1 MTRQRTPLYLAA
13 GILLVPSFGPLV
25 LAAQHQE
32 PAKATKPAVA
42 LRPDSAGDARVEGDK
57 LILTGIA
64 LTLPAGWKQQPIEN
78 PGPMAP
84 KAVFQLPVGEGEQEA
99 GVVRITH
106 YPEMKGKDDL
116 NIDRWLAQVTQPD
129 GKPSTREKAK
139 IENIEAGGAKLTIVD
154 LRGDV
159 KLTMRD
165 KPRPGYRMI
174 GAIVNHPQGPHFIV
188 AAATIEQ
195 MEKTQEQVMAFLKS
209 IKVN

>member
-1 MTRQRTPLYLAA
+1 MRSQLRLAMAA
-13 GILLVPSFGPLV
+13 GMAVTVLVNIPS

-32 PAKATKPAVA
+32 PSKATKPGVA
-42 LRPDSAGDARVEGDK
+42 LRPGSSSDARVEGDK
-57 LILTGIA
+57 LILSGITF
-64 LTLPAGWKQQPIEN
+64 TLPAGWKQQTVEN

-84 KAVFQLPVGEGEQEA
+84 KAIFQMPAGESEEDEA

-106 YPEMKGKDDL
+106 YPEMKGKDDM
-116 NIDRWLAQVTQPD
+116 NIDRWLAQVTQLD

-139 IENIEAGGAKLTIVD
+139 IETIEAGGAKLTLVD

-159 KLTMRD
+159 KLTMRE

-188 AAATIEQ
+188 AAASIEQ
-195 MEKTQEQVMAFLKS
+195 MEKAQEQVMAFLKS
-209 IKVN
+209 AKVN